1 MLKFNIWIEPMKIYN
16 QFNILF
22 TFIVNMPKRV
32 KITLYTILILAI
44 IAVVRL
50 MFWQTNLKTE
60 TPANLDTE
68 ETLTEQE
75 SLENNWDTIDLEAQN
90 NTFEDDVMKDLEWF
104 FNDNN
109 GYEDVEWEYWFTN
122 TEDE

>member
-1 MLKFNIWIEPMKIYN
+1 
-16 QFNILF
+16 
-22 TFIVNMPKRV
+22 
-32 KITLYTILILAI
+32 
-44 IAVVRL
+44 

-122 TEDE
+122 PEDE

>member
-1 MLKFNIWIEPMKIYN
+1 
-16 QFNILF
+16 
-22 TFIVNMPKRV
+22 
-32 KITLYTILILAI
+32 
-44 IAVVRL
+44 

-109 GYEDVEWEYWFTN
+109 GYEDVEWEFWFTN
-122 TEDE
+122 LEAE